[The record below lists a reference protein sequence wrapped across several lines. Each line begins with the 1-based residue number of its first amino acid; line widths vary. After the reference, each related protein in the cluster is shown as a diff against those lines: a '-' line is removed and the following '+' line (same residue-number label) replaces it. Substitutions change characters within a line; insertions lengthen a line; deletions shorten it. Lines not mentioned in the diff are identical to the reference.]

1 VATLRV
7 GEFSFGLI
15 HIDGVAYDH
24 DVVID
29 RGEIRGRQKKP
40 SKRFRDSFGHTPLS
54 AEEKIPW
61 KCHRLV
67 IGTGVYGSL
76 PVMAEVIQ
84 EAKRRGVELVALPT
98 ADAIKAIQE
107 QTRGTNAILHVTC

>member
-1 VATLRV
+1 MATLRF

-29 RGEIRGRQKKP
+29 RSEIRGRQKKP

-61 KCHRLV
+61 KCRRLV

-76 PVMAEVIQ
+76 PVMTEVIE
-84 EAKRRGVELVALPT
+84 EAKRRGVELVVLPT

-107 QTRGTNAILHVTC
+107 QMRGTNAILHVTC